1 MFSRSN
7 SVAQAALA
15 QVEAI
20 SKSQA
25 VIEFNPDG
33 TIVTANENFLKT
45 LGYSLGEI
53 QGKHHSMFVEPAVRE
68 TAAYR
73 EFWAKLNR
81 GQYQAAEYKR
91 IGKGGKEV
99 WIQASYNPMLDRNGK
114 VYRVIKFATDITAEK
129 LASMEDAGMIAA
141 IGRAQAVIAFNLD
154 GTVVTANENFLKT
167 LGYSL
172 GEIQGKHH
180 SMFVEPAVRETAAYR
195 EFWAKLN
202 RGQYQAAEYKRI
214 GKGGKEVWIQASYNP
229 MLDRNG
235 KVYRVIKFATDI
247 TAEKLAS
254 MEDAGMIAAIG
265 RAQAVIAFNLD
276 GTVVTANEN
285 FLKTLGYSL
294 GEIQGKHHSMFVE
307 PAVRET
313 AAYREFWAKLNR
325 GQYQAAEYKR
335 IGKGGKEVWIQA
347 SYNPMLDRNGKVYRV
362 IKFATDITAEKLASM
377 ENAGMIAAIGRAQA
391 VIAFNLDGTIIT
403 ANENFLKTLGYSLGE
418 IQGKHHS
425 IFVEP
430 AMRDGAAYREFWASL
445 NRGEYQA
452 AEYKRI
458 GKGGKEVWILASYNP
473 ILDEKGKPFKVVKFA
488 TDVTQQKLRT
498 ADLAG
503 QIAAIGKSQAVIE
516 FNMDGSVLTA
526 NENFLNALGYS
537 LGEIQG
543 KRHSMF
549 VEASE
554 RDGAAYREFWA
565 NLNAGLY
572 QAGEFK
578 RIGKGGKEIWI
589 QASYNPIL
597 DLNGKPFKVV
607 KYAADTTAQVIARKR
622 AESVRGM
629 METVA
634 AGAEELNA
642 SVREISETMTKSR
655 QTASEAVVRVDAADQ
670 QAQRLSAASESMG
683 GIVELIGNITGQIN
697 LLALNATI
705 ESARAGEA
713 GRGFAV
719 VASEVKNLANQAKQ
733 ATDKIGQEIGNLN
746 GISGDVVSALT
757 AIKQSI
763 QEVSEY
769 VTSTAAA
776 VEEQS
781 TVTSEMSSSMQRAAA
796 EAAGGGR

>member
-53 QGKHHSMFVEPAVRE
+53 QGKHHSMFVEPAMRE
-68 TAAYR
+68 SAAYR

-81 GQYQAAEYKR
+81 GQYQAAAFKR

-99 WIQASYNPMLDRNGK
+99 WIQASYNPMFDRNGK
-114 VYRVIKFATDITAEK
+114 VYRVIKLATDITAEK
-129 LASMEDAGMIAA
+129 LGSMED
-141 IGRAQAVIAFNLD
+141 
-154 GTVVTANENFLKT
+154 
-167 LGYSL
+167 
-172 GEIQGKHH
+172 
-180 SMFVEPAVRETAAYR
+180 
-195 EFWAKLN
+195 
-202 RGQYQAAEYKRI
+202 
-214 GKGGKEVWIQASYNP
+214 
-229 MLDRNG
+229 
-235 KVYRVIKFATDI
+235 
-247 TAEKLAS
+247 
-254 MEDAGMIAAIG
+254 
-265 RAQAVIAFNLD
+265 
-276 GTVVTANEN
+276 
-285 FLKTLGYSL
+285 
-294 GEIQGKHHSMFVE
+294 
-307 PAVRET
+307 
-313 AAYREFWAKLNR
+313 
-325 GQYQAAEYKR
+325 
-335 IGKGGKEVWIQA
+335 
-347 SYNPMLDRNGKVYRV
+347 
-362 IKFATDITAEKLASM
+362 
-377 ENAGMIAAIGRAQA
+377 AGMIAAIGRAQA

-425 IFVEP
+425 MFVEP
-430 AMRDGAAYREFWASL
+430 ATRDSAAYREFWASL

-488 TDVTQQKLRT
+488 TDVTEPKLRT

-516 FNMDGSVLTA
+516 FNMDGSILTA

-537 LGEIQG
+537 LGEIKG
-543 KRHSMF
+543 KQHSMF
-549 VEASE
+549 VDPSD

-565 NLNAGLY
+565 NLNAGKY

-578 RIGKGGKEIWI
+578 RIGKGGREVWI

-642 SVREISETMTKSR
+642 SVREISETMSKSR

-670 QAQRLSAASESMG
+670 QAQRLSSASEAMG

-746 GISGDVVSALT
+746 GISADVVSALT

-781 TVTSEMSSSMQRAAA
+781 TVTSEMSTSMQRAAA
-796 EAAGGGR
+796 EAAGSAG

>member
-53 QGKHHSMFVEPAVRE
+53 QGKHHSMFVEPAMRE
-68 TAAYR
+68 SAAYR

-81 GQYQAAEYKR
+81 GEFQAAEYKR
-91 IGKGGKEV
+91 IGKGGREV

-114 VYRVIKFATDITAEK
+114 VGKVIKFATDITAQK
-129 LASMEDAGMIAA
+129 LGGMEDAGMIAA
-141 IGRAQAVIAFNLD
+141 IGRAQAA
-154 GTVVTANENFLKT
+154 
-167 LGYSL
+167 
-172 GEIQGKHH
+172 
-180 SMFVEPAVRETAAYR
+180 
-195 EFWAKLN
+195 
-202 RGQYQAAEYKRI
+202 
-214 GKGGKEVWIQASYNP
+214 
-229 MLDRNG
+229 
-235 KVYRVIKFATDI
+235 
-247 TAEKLAS
+247 
-254 MEDAGMIAAIG
+254 
-265 RAQAVIAFNLD
+265 
-276 GTVVTANEN
+276 
-285 FLKTLGYSL
+285 
-294 GEIQGKHHSMFVE
+294 
-307 PAVRET
+307 
-313 AAYREFWAKLNR
+313 
-325 GQYQAAEYKR
+325 
-335 IGKGGKEVWIQA
+335 
-347 SYNPMLDRNGKVYRV
+347 
-362 IKFATDITAEKLASM
+362 
-377 ENAGMIAAIGRAQA
+377 
-391 VIAFNLDGTIIT
+391 IAFNLDGTIIT

-425 IFVEP
+425 MFVEP
-430 AMRDGAAYREFWASL
+430 STRDSAAYRDFWASL
-445 NRGEYQA
+445 SRGQYQS

-488 TDVTQQKLRT
+488 TDVTEQKLRT

-516 FNMDGSVLTA
+516 FNMDGSIITA

-537 LGEIQG
+537 LGEIKG
-543 KRHSMF
+543 KQHSMF
-549 VEASE
+549 VDAAD
-554 RDGAAYREFWA
+554 RDSAAYREFWA
-565 NLNAGLY
+565 NLNAGKY

-578 RIGKGGKEIWI
+578 RIGKGGREVWI

-642 SVREISETMTKSR
+642 SVREISETMSKSR

-746 GISGDVVSALT
+746 GISADVVSALT

-796 EAAGGGR
+796 EAAGSAR

>member
-25 VIEFNPDG
+25 VIEFNLDGTIVTANENFLKTLGYSLSEIQGKHHSMFVEPAMRDSAAYREFWANLNRGQCQAAAFKRIGKGGKEVWIQASYNPMLDRNGKVSKVIKFATDITAEKLGSMEDAGMIAAISRAQAVIAFNLDG

-53 QGKHHSMFVEPAVRE
+53 QGKHHSMFVEPA
-68 TAAYR
+68 T
-73 EFWAKLNR
+73 
-81 GQYQAAEYKR
+81 
-91 IGKGGKEV
+91 
-99 WIQASYNPMLDRNGK
+99 
-114 VYRVIKFATDITAEK
+114 
-129 LASMEDAGMIAA
+129 
-141 IGRAQAVIAFNLD
+141 
-154 GTVVTANENFLKT
+154 
-167 LGYSL
+167 
-172 GEIQGKHH
+172 
-180 SMFVEPAVRETAAYR
+180 
-195 EFWAKLN
+195 
-202 RGQYQAAEYKRI
+202 
-214 GKGGKEVWIQASYNP
+214 
-229 MLDRNG
+229 
-235 KVYRVIKFATDI
+235 
-247 TAEKLAS
+247 
-254 MEDAGMIAAIG
+254 
-265 RAQAVIAFNLD
+265 
-276 GTVVTANEN
+276 
-285 FLKTLGYSL
+285 
-294 GEIQGKHHSMFVE
+294 
-307 PAVRET
+307 
-313 AAYREFWAKLNR
+313 
-325 GQYQAAEYKR
+325 
-335 IGKGGKEVWIQA
+335 
-347 SYNPMLDRNGKVYRV
+347 
-362 IKFATDITAEKLASM
+362 
-377 ENAGMIAAIGRAQA
+377 
-391 VIAFNLDGTIIT
+391 
-403 ANENFLKTLGYSLGE
+403 
-418 IQGKHHS
+418 
-425 IFVEP
+425 
-430 AMRDGAAYREFWASL
+430 RDSAAYREFWASL

-549 VEASE
+549 VDASE

-565 NLNAGLY
+565 NLNAGRY

-578 RIGKGGKEIWI
+578 RIGKGGREIWI

-607 KYAADTTAQVIARKR
+607 KYATDTTAQVIARKKSD
-622 AESVRGM
+622 SVRGM

-655 QTASEAVVRVDAADQ
+655 QTASAAVVRVDAADQ

-746 GISGDVVSALT
+746 GISADVVSALT

-781 TVTSEMSSSMQRAAA
+781 TVTSEMSTSMQRAAA
-796 EAAGGGR
+796 EAAGIGR

>member
-15 QVEAI
+15 QIEAI

-25 VIEFNPDG
+25 VIEFNLDG
-33 TIVTANENFLKT
+33 TVVTANENFLKT
-45 LGYSLGEI
+45 LGYSLSEI
-53 QGKHHSMFVEPAVRE
+53 QGKHHSMFVEPAMRDS
-68 TAAYR
+68 AAYR
-73 EFWAKLNR
+73 EFWANLNR
-81 GQYQAAEYKR
+81 GQYQAAAFKR

-129 LASMEDAGMIAA
+129 LGSMEDAGMIAA

-180 SMFVEPAVRETAAYR
+180 SMFVEPA
-195 EFWAKLN
+195 
-202 RGQYQAAEYKRI
+202 
-214 GKGGKEVWIQASYNP
+214 
-229 MLDRNG
+229 
-235 KVYRVIKFATDI
+235 
-247 TAEKLAS
+247 
-254 MEDAGMIAAIG
+254 
-265 RAQAVIAFNLD
+265 
-276 GTVVTANEN
+276 
-285 FLKTLGYSL
+285 
-294 GEIQGKHHSMFVE
+294 
-307 PAVRET
+307 
-313 AAYREFWAKLNR
+313 
-325 GQYQAAEYKR
+325 
-335 IGKGGKEVWIQA
+335 
-347 SYNPMLDRNGKVYRV
+347 
-362 IKFATDITAEKLASM
+362 
-377 ENAGMIAAIGRAQA
+377 
-391 VIAFNLDGTIIT
+391 
-403 ANENFLKTLGYSLGE
+403 
-418 IQGKHHS
+418 
-425 IFVEP
+425 
-430 AMRDGAAYREFWASL
+430 MRDSAAYREFWASL

-526 NENFLNALGYS
+526 NENFLHALGYS

-746 GISGDVVSALT
+746 GISADVVSALT

-796 EAAGGGR
+796 EAAGSAR